1 VSLSYLDFATL
12 PKTIVV
18 RNTLS
23 SNIPPPPNMSEVQAP
38 RLREQDLAGKVAV
51 VTYVFSNVYLELS
64 CLLTPYIDEYTGILY
79 FVTFP

>member
-1 VSLSYLDFATL
+1 
-12 PKTIVV
+12 
-18 RNTLS
+18 
-23 SNIPPPPNMSEVQAP
+23 MSEVQAP